1 METFILKTKKLIQK
15 YFTKD
20 MNGSKITVKAEVITK
35 EDREREA
42 ELAQRKAEAAKK
54 YKFLK

>member
-1 METFILKTKKLIQK
+1 METSILKTIYIIQN

-20 MNGSKITVKAEVITK
+20 MNGSKISVKAEVITK

-54 YKFLK
+54 YKFL

>member
-1 METFILKTKKLIQK
+1 
-15 YFTKD
+15 
-20 MNGSKITVKAEVITK
+20 MNGSKVTVKAEVIIK

-42 ELAQRKAEAAKK
+42 ELAQRKAEAAQI

>member
-1 METFILKTKKLIQK
+1 
-15 YFTKD
+15 

>member
-1 METFILKTKKLIQK
+1 MRLEPRFERQ
-15 YFTKD
+15 
-20 MNGSKITVKAEVITK
+20 

-42 ELAQRKAEAAKK
+42 VLAQRKAEAAKK